1 MTRLTIL
8 LILSIFI
15 MSVHCIDSQSNHNE
29 DNSTRM
35 DTRLTE
41 VVESR
46 RRKVGH
52 YFYRK
57 FYQI

>member
-1 MTRLTIL
+1 MTRLVIL

-15 MSVHCIDSQSNHNE
+15 ISAYCIDSQNNDNE
-29 DNSTRM
+29 DNSTQM
-35 DTRLTE
+35 EPRLTE

-57 FYQI
+57 FYYI